1 MSPRILKIVCAVSIL
16 FNIFLIA
23 GLVAGAA
30 RLHGRRGMMAAG
42 SFRIAGAELPDAQRD
57 AFRQQMRDARAQARP
72 IILQGKQA
80 RADAAALLRAPSLDQ
95 AALSAALARARSADI
110 MVRTQMEARAI
121 SFAATLPQADRAR
134 LAEGLERRGG
144 GRRR

>member
-1 MSPRILKIVCAVSIL
+1 MSPRVLKIVCAVSLL

-30 RLHGRRGMMAAG
+30 RLHGKRGMMAAG
-42 SFRIAGAELPDAQRD
+42 TFRIAGAELPEAERN
-57 AFRQQMRDARAQARP
+57 AFRQQMRDARLQVRP

-80 RADAAALLRAPSLDQ
+80 RADAAALLRAPALDQ
-95 AALSAALARARSADI
+95 AALTAALDRARTADI
-110 MVRTQMEARAI
+110 AVRTQMETRAVA
-121 SFAATLPQADRAR
+121 FAATLPQADRAK
-134 LAEGLERRGG
+134 LADGLERHGN

>member
-1 MSPRILKIVCAVSIL
+1 MSPRVLKIVCAVSLL

-30 RLHGRRGMMAAG
+30 RLHGKRGMMAAG
-42 SFRIAGAELPDAQRD
+42 TFRIAGAELPEAERN
-57 AFRQQMRDARAQARP
+57 AFRQQMHDARLQVRP

-80 RADAAALLRAPSLDQ
+80 RADAAALLRAPALDQ
-95 AALSAALARARSADI
+95 AALTAALDRARTADI
-110 MVRTQMEARAI
+110 AVRTQMETRAVA
-121 SFAATLPQADRAR
+121 FAATLPQADRAK
-134 LAEGLERRGG
+134 LADGLERRGN